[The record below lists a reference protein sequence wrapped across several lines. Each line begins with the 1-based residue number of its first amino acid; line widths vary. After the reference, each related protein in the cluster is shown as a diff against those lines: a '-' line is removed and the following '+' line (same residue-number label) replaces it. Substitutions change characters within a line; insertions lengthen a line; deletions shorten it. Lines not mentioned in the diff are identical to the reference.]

1 MADMA
6 SAGIRAASKTP
17 LFVWLA
23 GMLGSRARGT
33 GPEGVSVSAYMSVLQ
48 QDPGP
53 DHAGPLPMPG
63 FTSLRSVH
71 ARTVDTP
78 EGWRLRRVW
87 SDPVTFQAEA
97 RA

>member
-33 GPEGVSVSAYMSVLQ
+33 VPEVMSA
-48 QDPGP
+48 
-53 DHAGPLPMPG
+53 
-63 FTSLRSVH
+63 
-71 ARTVDTP
+71 P
-78 EGWRLRRVW
+78 EW
-87 SDPVTFQAEA
+87 T
-97 RA
+97 